1 MLHYIDCIV
10 YTNTMSL
17 ILSEKYKSFDTIISR
32 KSFVNNFIWQIQV
45 MDFLVVA
52 AGETVNWYLMKIII
66 ISKGIFYF
74 KITLNWAIIL
84 DKKIWKKRNTNR
96 KKLLKLLSDKFNLK
110 NVLTIHKLLIYLF
123 LFLIFLEVFA
133 EITNNS

>member
-1 MLHYIDCIV
+1 
-10 YTNTMSL
+10 MSM

-66 ISKGIFYF
+66 ISKGIFYL

-84 DKKIWKKRNTNR
+84 DKKIWKKEIQTEKSFWNFFQIN
-96 KKLLKLLSDKFNLK
+96 LILKM
-110 NVLTIHKLLIYLF
+110 Y
-123 LFLIFLEVFA
+123 
-133 EITNNS
+133 

>member
-1 MLHYIDCIV
+1 MFHYIDSIV

-32 KSFVNNFIWQIQV
+32 KSFVNNIIWQIQV

-66 ISKGIFYF
+66 ISKGFFYL

-84 DKKIWKKRNTNR
+84 DKKIWKKNP
-96 KKLLKLLSDKFNLK
+96 DKFNFK
-110 NVLTIHKLLIYLF
+110 NVLTIHKLLTYLF
-123 LFLIFLEVFA
+123 LFLIFYEIST
-133 EITNNS
+133 EITNNN

>member
-32 KSFVNNFIWQIQV
+32 KSFVNNIIWQIQV

-66 ISKGIFYF
+66 ISKGIFYL

-84 DKKIWKKRNTNR
+84 DKKIWRKRYPNR
-96 KKLLKLLSDKFNLK
+96 EKLLKLLSDKFNLK
-110 NVLTIHKLLIYLF
+110 NLLTIHKLLIYLF

-133 EITNNS
+133 

>member
-10 YTNTMSL
+10 YKNTMSM

-110 NVLTIHKLLIYLF
+110 NVLTIHKLLMYLI

>member
-84 DKKIWKKRNTNR
+84 DKKIWR
-96 KKLLKLLSDKFNLK
+96 KKKSKQRRASETSFR
-110 NVLTIHKLLIYLF
+110 
-123 LFLIFLEVFA
+123 
-133 EITNNS
+133 

>member
-10 YTNTMSL
+10 YKNTMSM

-52 AGETVNWYLMKIII
+52 AGETVNLYLMKIII
-66 ISKGIFYF
+66 ISKGIFYL
-74 KITLNWAIIL
+74 KIALNWHNKAIIL
-84 DKKIWKKRNTNR
+84 DKKIWR
-96 KKLLKLLSDKFNLK
+96 KKKSKQRKTSETSFR
-110 NVLTIHKLLIYLF
+110 
-123 LFLIFLEVFA
+123 
-133 EITNNS
+133 